1 MIEKLSHLIEAL
13 AKISEDVYGLIFVL
27 CGCGLCFAG
36 HKEEGMMVLGA
47 GCAIFKG
54 QRG

>member
-1 MIEKLSHLIEAL
+1 MIEKISRLLEIIS
-13 AKISEDVYGLIFVL
+13 KINEDIYGLIFVL
-27 CGCGLCFAG
+27 CGCGLCLAG

-54 QRG
+54 RS